1 MAKQDLVV
9 KLLLDSGAFGNDI
22 REAERKAKQFSD
34 NMNKAGKTAGDFG
47 KEIGISAGALGKL
60 GTVLT
65 GGSAVIA
72 AVGAFKSIM
81 ESSYETSKKFHGSI
95 DGCKNVLKEF
105 QQAVAT
111 MDFTN
116 LNNLFSLWQNG
127 KLASESMMHA
137 AKSNTLFGWATSGY
151 KKDLAAYKT
160 EYNANGTTPERKAQ
174 LETLIND
181 LLEEW
186 GKSAEGNYLNLF
198 DTFIT
203 NLNSEQSLLNLRNDT
218 VGREYATEMLKEVA
232 RIITSDPGQK
242 KRDENKWKYE
252 NDVIEKLQID
262 KESGENTADR
272 LEGIGLLDN
281 RRQKAIDKRENAT
294 RELERKVDE
303 NRDLMFRMAL
313 YNMPVEEIQKILQ
326 NLEVA
331 NQTLEE
337 YHKQRDE
344 VRGWLKSD
352 ETKTTKTNDVKEE
365 KKALEGSYTALKEL
379 IAENEKLKNSV
390 VFGSEEWFE
399 YSENIKTYTEQL
411 EELEFKQKLFNGEI
425 DNLDLDRAKN
435 TLEELIGKNKEVLST
450 LEVETIG
457 YIALTGVTEA
467 YANALDKVIKKKK
480 ELEEEE
486 KRNKA
491 ENEVKTQK
499 ELEESAKKELIEE
512 LGEKMEKYE
521 TIGNLISSTN
531 ELFSSFEN
539 ETLQKIAH
547 ITDAFS
553 ELSYGIMDFIAV
565 KQAAV
570 AAEGVEAAA
579 KLPYPFNLKAIA
591 SVMSTVFSVFASIK
605 QVVAGKF
612 AEGGIVGGTSY
623 SGDKLF
629 AMVNSGEMILNK
641 RQQSNLSNMIT
652 SNGGGQ
658 VEFHISGDTLV
669 GVLNNRQRKTNL
681 VR

>member
-1 MAKQDLVV
+1 MTKQDLVV
-9 KLLLDSGAFGNDI
+9 KLLLDSGAFGNDL
-22 REAERKAKQFSD
+22 REAERKAKEFSD
-34 NMNKAGKTAGDFG
+34 SINKAGKTAGDFG
-47 KEIGISAGALGKL
+47 KEIGLSAGALGKL
-60 GTVLT
+60 SGVLV
-65 GGSAVIA
+65 GGSGVVA

-81 ESSYETSKKFHGSI
+81 DSSYETAKKFNGTI
-95 DGCKNVLKEF
+95 DGFKNVLKEF
-105 QQAVAT
+105 QQALAT

-127 KLASESMMHA
+127 KLSSESMMNA

-160 EYNANGTTPERKAQ
+160 EYNANGTTPERRAELQ
-174 LETLIND
+174 TLIND
-181 LLEEW
+181 LLKEW
-186 GKSAEGNYLNLF
+186 GETAEGNYKNLF
-198 DTFIT
+198 DSFIT
-203 NLNSEQSLLNLRNDT
+203 SINAEQGLIDLNNTSVD
-218 VGREYATEMLKEVA
+218 REYAIEILKEVA
-232 RIITSDPGQK
+232 RIITSDPEQK
-242 KRDENKWKYE
+242 QKDENRWAREK
-252 NDVIEKLQID
+252 DVITKLQKD
-262 KESGENTADR
+262 KEAGENKAKR
-272 LEGIGLLDN
+272 LEGLKTFDKS
-281 RRQKAIDKRENAT
+281 RQKAIDKRESAT
-294 RELERKVDE
+294 RELEREVDE

-326 NLEVA
+326 NLEIA
-331 NQTLEE
+331 NQSLEE
-337 YHKQRDE
+337 YHKQADE
-344 VRGWLKSD
+344 VRGWLKLD
-352 ETKTTKTNDVKEE
+352 ETKPTTTKSDSPKT
-365 KKALEGSYTALKEL
+365 KAMEGSRDALKEL
-379 IAENEKLKNSV
+379 ISENEKLKNSV
-390 VFGSEEWFE
+390 VFGSEDWLK
-399 YSENIKTYTEQL
+399 YHENVKIYTEQL

-450 LEVETIG
+450 LGEETTG
-457 YIALTGVTEA
+457 YIVLTGVTEA
-467 YANALDKVIKKKK
+467 YANALDKVIEKKKK
-480 ELEEEE
+480 LEEEE
-486 KRNKA
+486 AKKKA
-491 ENEVKTQK
+491 EE
-499 ELEESAKKELIEE
+499 AKKKAEDEKKTAQQALIDE

-521 TIGNLISSTN
+521 RIGDLISSTN
-531 ELFSSFEN
+531 KLFSSFEN
-539 ETLQKIAH
+539 ETLQKIGH

-579 KLPYPFNLKAIA
+579 KLPYPYNLKAIA

-641 RQQSNLSNMIT
+641 RQQSNLNNMLT